1 MTDTDVR
8 RIEDKVDGVTIALAR
23 LEGSLSPT
31 LQKLTENQDDLER
44 RQEARN
50 LEVEHR
56 FEKAE
61 ERLTSLERFRYSI
74 PSIAVI
80 ALLFDAAI
88 GVYLALHGIH
98 S

>member
-31 LQKLTENQDDLER
+31 LQRLTESQDDLER

-50 LEVEHR
+50 LEVDHR

-61 ERLTSLERFRYSI
+61 ERLTSLERFRYSV
-74 PSIAVI
+74 PSLAGL
-80 ALLFDAAI
+80 ALLCAVVEGI
-88 GVYLALHGIH
+88 YYALHLH
-98 S
+98 

>member
-50 LEVEHR
+50 LEVDHR
-56 FEKAE
+56 FERTE
-61 ERLTSLERFRYSI
+61 ERLTALERFRYSV
-74 PSIAVI
+74 PSMAVL
-80 ALLFDAAI
+80 ALLLDAAI
-88 GVYLALHGIH
+88 GIYLGVHGVH
-98 S
+98 